1 VNSECV
7 IFYVKWPQK
16 GKVKTR
22 LALEIGSD
30 YAIDLYRCF
39 ILDLTDTLKKLS
51 QDVILCYSPI
61 DSETAFRSWLGDRF
75 RYSPQPDGDLGIR
88 MKRSFVQ
95 AFENGYERVVLI
107 GSDTPDLPAET
118 LKQAFAELEET
129 DAVIG
134 PAVDGGYW
142 LIGFRSSGFYPGVF
156 EGISWSTETVL
167 AETMKRFRQKTV
179 PVAVLPQRRDIDTL
193 DSLSQWH
200 ESYDPLSMSASNT
213 WSYIESIK

>member
-1 VNSECV
+1 MTSECV

-22 LALEIGSD
+22 LAREIGSD
-30 YAIDLYRCF
+30 YAVDLYRCF

-61 DSETAFRSWLGDRF
+61 DSETVFRSWLGDRF
-75 RYSPQPDGDLGIR
+75 RYSPQSDGDLGIR
-88 MKRSFVQ
+88 MKRSFIQ
-95 AFENGYERVVLI
+95 EFENGYERVVLI

-118 LKQAFAELEET
+118 LKQAFTELEET

-179 PVAVLPQRRDIDTL
+179 PVAVLLQRRDIDTL
-193 DSLSQWH
+193 DSLSKWH
-200 ESYDPLSMSASNT
+200 ESYDPLSMNASYT
-213 WSYIESIK
+213 WSYMESMK